1 MINNIRVRLQNIRG
15 SAEKGSLA
23 AVLALA
29 AIIATVTLTLGAY
42 SIGQIAASK
51 TAEAQNNMNSSLS
64 DVNTYIAKQLYTTGT
79 TDVTV
84 NQIFDYSAVD
94 VIVTVKS
101 VSILPSGSAAG
112 VTVTLEAKWRNGERT
127 VSQTK
132 LIPLP
137 PEAQKSSSGT
147 IVGFDAN
154 NNAIWG

>member
-1 MINNIRVRLQNIRG
+1 MMNKIRARILSMREN
-15 SAEKGSLA
+15 AEQGSLA

-51 TAEAQNNMNSSLS
+51 TAEAQNNMNASLS
-64 DVNTYIAKQLYTTGT
+64 DVNTYITKQLYTQGT
-79 TDVTV
+79 TDIVV
-84 NQIFDYSAVD
+84 NQTFNYSPVD

-101 VSILPSGSAAG
+101 VSVLPSGSTAG
-112 VTVTLEAKWRNGERT
+112 VTVTLEAKWRNGERS

-137 PEAQKSSSGT
+137 PESLKSASGT
-147 IVGFDAN
+147 IIGFDAN